1 MGTINIYVPR
11 QFVLVCWS
19 FLCLIGA
26 SDGFSTSYLNTLAI
40 GNTPDDRPPGP
51 ESIVPEEYYGFMNP
65 MANNWPGSKH
75 EQYGGY
81 LRNLKVNSN
90 NPIGGSSGSRGSSG
104 GVGRFTDTGGSTSTT
119 STSTTKKNNNNVGY
133 LESLTLVQSSQPT
146 YAMNKF
152 E

>member
-1 MGTINIYVPR
+1 MMGKSYQR
-11 QFVLVCWS
+11 KSLSLLLLCCS
-19 FLCLIGA
+19 CFLCFTGT
-26 SDGFSTSYLNTLAI
+26 SVDGFSTSYLNTLGI

-81 LRNLKVNSN
+81 LRNLKCNSN
-90 NPIGGSSGSRGSSG
+90 NRIGGSGSGGSRLLD
-104 GVGRFTDTGGSTSTT
+104 TDGTAGTTSATSTT
-119 STSTTKKNNNNVGY
+119 TKRNNVGY
-133 LESLTLVQSSQPT
+133 LESLTVAQRSQPSF
-146 YAMNKF
+146 AMNKF